1 MKTERRMFGSSGGM
15 TGCDGKENLS
25 DVKNV
30 TTRLAWDSLKDH
42 KEIVES
48 KELM

>member
-1 MKTERRMFGSSGGM
+1 MKTERRMFVSSGGM

-30 TTRLAWDSLKDH
+30 TTRLAWGQF
-42 KEIVES
+42 EVPQRNEA
-48 KELM
+48 